1 MWDTDWGKRRQQAGS
16 GGGGQ
21 TLPNPQEMYPQ
32 LWKNST
38 FIVTCLVQEIKI
50 ASS

>member
-1 MWDTDWGKRRQQAGS
+1 MDWGKGKQQAGS
-16 GGGGQ
+16 EWGRQ
-21 TLPNPQEMYPQ
+21 MLPNPQEMHPQ

-38 FIVTCLVQEIKI
+38 FIITCLVQEIKI